1 MAIASAESVRSW
13 PLWFENRQGM
23 FGYPVLNGLSF
34 TEEMIKV
41 WTVPSGTEVV
51 LASDGYPQLCR
62 TLEESEAKLR
72 EIIAEDPLCLG
83 VDGGKAGVKG
93 IMEGMESFDDRAYVR
108 VLA

>member
-13 PLWFENRQGM
+13 QLWFENRQGM
-23 FGYPVLNGLSF
+23 FGYPVLNGLNF
-34 TEEMIKV
+34 KEEMIKV

-72 EIIAEDPLCLG
+72 NEVATTTIIICTLNAPT
-83 VDGGKAGVKG
+83 
-93 IMEGMESFDDRAYVR
+93 Y
-108 VLA
+108 